1 MHLFV
6 ITFKPVAPVMLQ
18 ERYDQ
23 IFKLHEIHAEILY
36 NICNTAGYQYSLK
49 HKRSTHEDDYH
60 TCPHYGTVSNY
71 ISYKL

>member
-1 MHLFV
+1 MQK
-6 ITFKPVAPVMLQ
+6 IYI
-18 ERYDQ
+18 R
-23 IFKLHEIHAEILY
+23 
-36 NICNTAGYQYSLK
+36 NICNTAGYQYSNQ